1 MQIKNL
7 ILISG
12 LVFILSACGGGSNGS
27 DSKNTNANNTDT
39 SPNIANYP
47 SSCEGQSLFT
57 SEDDLNSYPTGL
69 FKQEFNNKDFAC
81 YKVIDAVGGRMAY
94 MTINSQPD
102 TKIELFIADSIL
114 SDGALRS
121 LILEDGLIETGGVL
135 KSISK
140 SEFEQGIKIKPEVK
154 TTTYLQAKFHS
165 YEHVIKNTNQV
176 ISYSKKLYQ
185 EGQSPRYLK
194 YSVELQKTKN
204 ITSKYQLLENK
215 TIKQSISGAINKT
228 FIFYKIN

>member
-1 MQIKNL
+1 MKIKNL
-7 ILISG
+7 MLISA
-12 LVFILSACGGGSNGS
+12 LIFILSACGGSG
-27 DSKNTNANNTDT
+27 NTNANNTDAT
-39 SPNIANYP
+39 PSIENIANYP

-57 SEDDLNSYPTGL
+57 GKDDLNSYPTGL
-69 FKQEFNNKDFAC
+69 FKQEFKNKDFVC

-114 SDGALRS
+114 SDVALRS
-121 LILEDGLIETGGVL
+121 LILEDGLVETGGVL

-154 TTTYLQAKFHS
+154 TTTYLQAKFDS
-165 YEHVIKNTNQV
+165 YQHIIKNTNQI

-185 EGQSPRYLK
+185 EGQPPRYSK

-204 ITSKYQLLENK
+204 ITSNYQLLENK

-228 FIFYKIN
+228 FIFYRIN